1 MFMKSTIDFVVIM
14 IVDVAKSTIDI
25 LFYRYLFLNLKMK
38 HLYLVFMDM
47 SANIPCPWELF

>member
-1 MFMKSTIDFVVIM
+1 MKSTIDLVIG

-38 HLYLVFMDM
+38 NLYLVFMDM
-47 SANIPCPWELF
+47 SADIPCPEELF